1 MRIVILGAPGAGKG
15 TQAKFIAE
23 KFNIA
28 HISTGDMLRSAI
40 AKGTELGKEAKGY
53 MDRGELVPDTLVL
66 GLIRERLQEADCKN
80 GFLLDGF
87 PRNVSQA
94 KELNALLEELKLS
107 LTHILD
113 FDVPESVL
121 LERIL
126 NRAKEGSGRSDDN
139 EEVVKNRLKVYNE
152 QTLPVSNYYKEKG
165 NFITVPAGTKSVEEV
180 REIVLDLLK

>member
-94 KELNALLEELKLS
+94 KALNALLEELKLS

-139 EEVVKNRLKVYNE
+139 EESFNNHM
-152 QTLPVSNYYKEKG
+152 
-165 NFITVPAGTKSVEEV
+165 
-180 REIVLDLLK
+180 

>member
-94 KELNALLEELKLS
+94 KALNALLEELKLS

-139 EEVVKNRLKVYNE
+139 EEVVKNRLKV
-152 QTLPVSNYYKEKG
+152 
-165 NFITVPAGTKSVEEV
+165 
-180 REIVLDLLK
+180 

>member
-23 KFNIA
+23 KFGIA

-40 AKGTELGKEAKGY
+40 AKGTDLGKEAKGY

-87 PRNVSQA
+87 PRNVAQA
-94 KELNALLEELKLS
+94 KALDTLLEELKLS

-180 REIVLDLLK
+180 KEIVFDLLK

>member
-15 TQAKFIAE
+15 TQAKFISE

-40 AKGTELGKEAKGY
+40 SNGTSLGMEAKGF
-53 MDRGELVPDTLVL
+53 MDRGELVPDTLIIN
-66 GLIRERLQEADCKN
+66 LIRERLQEPDCNN

-87 PRNVSQA
+87 PRNVNQA
-94 KELNALLEELKLS
+94 IALDGLLNELNLS

-126 NRAKEGSGRSDDN
+126 NRAKEGSARSDDN
-139 EEVVKNRLKVYNE
+139 EEVVKNRLKVYRE
-152 QTLPVSNYYKEKG
+152 QTLPVSNYYNEKG
-165 NFITVPAGTKSVEEV
+165 TLITVPAGTKGVDEV
-180 REIVLDLLK
+180 KQIVFDLLK

>member
-113 FDVPESVL
+113 FDVPEIIDPL
-121 LERIL
+121 F
-126 NRAKEGSGRSDDN
+126 
-139 EEVVKNRLKVYNE
+139 EEDEN
-152 QTLPVSNYYKEKG
+152 
-165 NFITVPAGTKSVEEV
+165 SVEYT
-180 REIVLDLLK
+180 

>member
-53 MDRGELVPDTLVL
+53 MDRGELDTLVL

-94 KELNALLEELKLS
+94 KALNALLEELKLS

>member
-28 HISTGDMLRSAI
+28 HISTGDMLRGAI
-40 AKGTELGKEAKGY
+40 SKGTDLGKEAKGY
-53 MDRGELVPDTLVL
+53 MDRGELVPDTLIIN
-66 GLIRERLQEADCKN
+66 LIRERLKEADCKN

-94 KELNALLEELKLS
+94 KSLDTLLEELKLS

-139 EEVVKNRLKVYNE
+139 EEVVKNRLKVYKE

-165 NFITVPAGTKSVEEV
+165 TLIVVPAGTKSVEEV
-180 REIVLDLLK
+180 KEIVFSLLK